1 MFNEQIEE
9 FSNKQGKK
17 IPVWQSPKYIES
29 RKKAKEIIENGK
41 YGLEESDFWILMN
54 ETKSGKMAYTGLI
67 ISHNGCLKVN
77 DGMEN
82 NKFRPECVSINE
94 NGWGN
99 SLVYTYNCAEQGLY
113 EVGEVSAK
121 NCKID
126 YPYAMALKRMF
137 DRVVLKLSKLAYAG
151 IYGEDEADEFRN
163 PLNEPEA
170 NDAKAKP
177 KADKPKQ
184 EPKPEPKQE
193 PPKEQSEEEINAMF
207 YPTADSMIQNQGGVE
222 YAICS
227 KCGGYIYQVR
237 KKDGSVISV
246 RDMIVLGLRGFNQ
259 ALCKNCYSEAVKAA
273 RAK

>member
-77 DGMEN
+77 DGLD

-94 NGWGN
+94 NGWGG
-99 SLVYTYNCAEQGLY
+99 SLVYTYRSAEQGLY
-113 EVGEVSAK
+113 EVGEVSSK

-163 PLNEPEA
+163 PLNETETNA
-170 NDAKAKP
+170 TSNKSKP
-177 KADKPKQ
+177 KADKQKQ
-184 EPKPEPKQE
+184 EEKQPESKETTDKKQLQDRLAE
-193 PPKEQSEEEINAMF
+193 KVKSLVK
-207 YPTADSMIQNQGGVE
+207 TDGTTE
-222 YAICS
+222 YAECEN
-227 KCGGYIYQVR
+227 CGNYIYAVNG
-237 KKDGSVISV
+237 KDGKTISV
-246 RDMIVLGLRGFNQ
+246 SDFCAMGLKRFGK
-259 ALCKNCYSEAVKAA
+259 AVCKNCFAELNEKKNAA
-273 RAK
+273 K

>member
-1 MFNEQIEE
+1 VFNEKTTEW
-9 FSNKQGKK
+9 SNKQAKE
-17 IPVWQSPKYIES
+17 IPVWQSPKYLES
-29 RKKAKEIIENGK
+29 RKKAKEIIDSGK
-41 YGLEESDFWILMN
+41 YDLEESDFWILMN

-77 DGMEN
+77 DGMDN

-163 PLNEPEA
+163 PLNETEVKETA
-170 NDAKAKP
+170 EKAKA

-184 EPKPEPKQE
+184 DIEPKQE
-193 PPKEQSEEEINAMF
+193 PQKAENDKDMF
-207 YPTADSMIQNQGGVE
+207 MPTVEASIQKQGDVE
-222 YAICS
+222 YGICAN
-227 KCGGYIYQVR
+227 CGGYVYPV
-237 KKDGSVISV
+237 KTKSGTMSL
-246 RDMIVLGLRGFNQ
+246 RDFMLSGMQNFGKI
-259 ALCKNCYSEAVKAA
+259 LCKNCYAEAVKAA
-273 RAK
+273 KAK

>member
-1 MFNEQIEE
+1 MFNEQAEE
-9 FSNKQGKK
+9 YSNKQGKK
-17 IPVWQSPKYIES
+17 IPVWQSPKYLES
-29 RKKAKEIIENGK
+29 RKKAKEIIDSGK

-163 PLNEPEA
+163 PLNETEVKETA
-170 NDAKAKP
+170 VKAKSKP
-177 KADKPKQ
+177 KAETKA
-184 EPKPEPKQE
+184 EPKPE

>member
-29 RKKAKEIIENGK
+29 RKKAKEIIDSGK

-77 DGMEN
+77 DGLD

-99 SLVYTYNCAEQGLY
+99 SLVYTYRSAEQGLY
-113 EVGEVSAK
+113 EVGEVSSK

-163 PLNEPEA
+163 PLNETETNA
-170 NDAKAKP
+170 TSNKSKP
-177 KADKPKQ
+177 KADKQKQ
-184 EPKPEPKQE
+184 EEKQTE
-193 PPKEQSEEEINAMF
+193 SKETTDKKQLQDRLAEKVKSLVK
-207 YPTADSMIQNQGGVE
+207 TDGTTE
-222 YAICS
+222 YAICEN
-227 KCGGYIYQVR
+227 CGNYIYAVDG
-237 KKDGSVISV
+237 KDGKTISV
-246 RDMIVLGLRGFNQ
+246 PSFCEMGLKRFGK
-259 ALCKNCYSEAVKAA
+259 AVCKNCFAELNEKKNAA
-273 RAK
+273 K

>member
-1 MFNEQIEE
+1 MFNEKATEW
-9 FSNKQGKK
+9 SNKQAKE
-17 IPVWQSPKYIES
+17 IPVWQSPKYLES
-29 RKKAKEIIENGK
+29 RKKAKEIIDSGK
-41 YGLEESDFWILMN
+41 YGIDEADFWILMN

-77 DGMEN
+77 DGLD

-163 PLNEPEA
+163 PLNEAEA
-170 NDAKAKP
+170 KETADKGKETPKRQSKP
-177 KADKPKQ
+177 KEEA
-184 EPKPEPKQE
+184 PKPQE
-193 PPKEQSEEEINAMF
+193 KPQTEEEINAMF
-207 YPTADSMIQNQGGVE
+207 LPTVEAQIQKQGDIEYGVC
-222 YAICS
+222 A
-227 KCGGYIYQVR
+227 KCGNYVYPVKTKTGTMSLRDFMI
-237 KKDGSVISV
+237 SSV
-246 RDMIVLGLRGFNQ
+246 RNFNQ
-259 ALCKNCYSEAVKAA
+259 VLCKDCYSDAVKAA
-273 RAK
+273 KAK